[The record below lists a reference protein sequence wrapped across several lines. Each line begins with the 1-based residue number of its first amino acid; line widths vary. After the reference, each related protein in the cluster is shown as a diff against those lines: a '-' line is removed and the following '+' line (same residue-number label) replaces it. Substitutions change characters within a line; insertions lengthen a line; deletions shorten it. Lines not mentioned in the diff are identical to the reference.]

1 MSVLVETLSS
11 RLVAKEP
18 VAVVGGNTKNFLG
31 GRLIDEPVSMRDR
44 VFGAFAAAIVA
55 TYTAFARIFEA
66 LTGAEILEAEGAEH

>member
-1 MSVLVETLSS
+1 WWAYALS
-11 RLVAKEP
+11 
-18 VAVVGGNTKNFLG
+18 
-31 GRLIDEPVSMRDR
+31 